1 MNPRNAPTHRWPT
14 LVAAAVILT
23 LIAFLS
29 SPPTYGQ
36 ANQFPPGKMTF
47 QGFLTDASSPPVP
60 LGNTTPENKSVIFKI
75 YKSANGTASTDVAWA
90 ETQVVTV
97 DKGHFSV
104 LLGEGSAVSGFP
116 HDTDLSGVF
125 IGSDASD
132 RWIGITV
139 DSAEITPRIQFF
151 AAPYAQ
157 LARTANTLASGAVL
171 SGNVQIG
178 TLSDPKVTLEFGAG
192 KSGKDGAAGKIGYET
207 FTAGALDIVGAGGN
221 PRTIK
226 LWDNVI
232 IPGTATVGATT
243 VNGGLTSS
251 GSVAGLSFQNRDSSS
266 VWQWYSIGGTAR
278 LWNGGDRIT
287 VSSAGVIGSAGLTVS
302 GKNIIELGIGLA
314 KNTYAGNIGYQV
326 FSDALDI
333 VGAGPS
339 ASGRKIK
346 LWDNVTI
353 GENATI
359 GGNVGIGAPASA
371 LAALTFGTGLANTK
385 IALWDNG
392 SASYG
397 LGIQLS
403 QFRLHL
409 NHVSDRFSFLNG
421 AAGTELMTIQGGGNV
436 GIGTSS
442 PGSALEVK
450 TSSSQYGLVHTDGSI
465 QVGTYVGGSTGGGW
479 LGTKSNHKLS
489 FFVNNGSPSMTVDTT
504 GRVGIGTTSP
514 SAPLEVIGSTLINK
528 NYRYF
533 NHSQGGGVVV
543 TANAHYSILASS
555 FIGCAELNVFS
566 DARVK
571 RIIDRSDNRQDLETI
586 QKLQVTDYR
595 MVDTVTEGESL
606 KKGFIAQ
613 EVEALIPEAVTATA
627 RIVPDI
633 YSLPRS
639 FRFEKQDQT
648 LAVTLPKPHGLKAGD
663 KVRIIA
669 DDSQLEVNVTEIPS
683 ATKFVV
689 GKVEKAPTQ
698 IFVYGK
704 EVPDF
709 RALNY
714 DRIFTTGIGAIQELA
729 RSVEALK
736 KSETRIAELE
746 QKTSRMAELEQKAAR
761 VDTLEREMAQL
772 KKLVAGLAE
781 AQAPKQVAGIQNIST
796 VAGR

>member
-1 MNPRNAPTHRWPT
+1 MNTRNAPTHRWPT

-232 IPGTATVGATT
+232 IPGSATISGAATVGATT
-243 VNGGLTSS
+243 VNGSLTSS
-251 GSVAGLSFQNRDSSS
+251 GSVAGLIFQNRDSSS
-266 VWQWYSIGGTAR
+266 VWQWYSTGGTAR
-278 LWNGGDRIT
+278 LWNGGDKIT

-314 KNTYAGNIGYQV
+314 KESNAGKIGYQV
-326 FSDALDI
+326 FTDALDI
-333 VGAGPS
+333 VGAGTS
-339 ASGRKIK
+339 GSGRKIR
-346 LWDNVTI
+346 LWGDVVVGGKPTWGKGPENGNLTVT
-353 GENATI
+353 GT
-359 GGNVGIGAPASA
+359 
-371 LAALTFGTGLANTK
+371 AALGATTVTGVLVAT
-385 IALWDNG
+385 
-392 SASYG
+392 
-397 LGIQLS
+397 
-403 QFRLHL
+403 
-409 NHVSDRFSFLNG
+409 SF
-421 AAGTELMTIQGGGNV
+421 
-436 GIGTSS
+436 
-442 PGSALEVK
+442 K
-450 TSSSQYGLVHTDGSI
+450 T
-465 QVGTYVGGSTGGGW
+465 
-479 LGTKSNHKLS
+479 
-489 FFVNNGSPSMTVDTT
+489 
-504 GRVGIGTTSP
+504 
-514 SAPLEVIGSTLINK
+514 
-528 NYRYF
+528 
-533 NHSQGGGVVV
+533 
-543 TANAHYSILASS
+543 
-555 FIGCAELNVFS
+555 FS
-566 DARVK
+566 DARIKSLVGL
-571 RIIDRSDNRQDLETI
+571 SDSRVDLETI
-586 QKLQVTDYR
+586 QKLRVTDYR
-595 MVDTVTEGESL
+595 MVDEVAEGDAI

-613 EVEALIPEAVTATA
+613 EVEAVIPEAVSWS
-627 RIVPDI
+627 RQFVPDI
-633 YSLPRS
+633 YSNPSSFHFDPRRRELS
-639 FRFEKQDQT
+639 LT
-648 LAVTLPKPHGLKAGD
+648 LAKPHGLKTGD
-663 KVRIIA
+663 RVRIIA
-669 DDSQLEVNVTEIPS
+669 DESQLELSVTEVPS
-683 ATKFVV
+683 AAEFIV
-689 GKVEKAPTQ
+689 GNVEKAPKQ
-698 IFVYGK
+698 VFVYGK
-704 EVPDF
+704 QVPDF

-729 RSVEALK
+729 RRVEELK
-736 KSETRIAELE
+736 KSEARIAELE

-796 VAGR
+796 VAVR